1 MLALLRLSERLRASV
16 SVPLCCP
23 SKQTRAQPNP
33 FAIIPLLAHH
43 SISLRGNRNRSK
55 GGHAW
60 PWVGLSRA
68 SYHFHACMR
77 VTHKVPALAIPL
89 FLSFSYT
96 RFHLRETV
104 PYMPQEQSLFTSQMH
119 LPIDRR
125 QFLSPRFRNAL
136 DHWLGA
142 RRTALFLL
150 LLQLQFQKIAR
161 GQL

>member
-1 MLALLRLSERLRASV
+1 MYILRYPCFLQAGFACAPSPLRETARLRVSSALLPLHPNKTNARARAV
-16 SVPLCCP
+16 SA
-23 SKQTRAQPNP
+23 KP
-33 FAIIPLLAHH
+33 FCRRHPLLAHH

-104 PYMPQEQSLFTSQMH
+104 PYMPQERSSPCVQSLH
-119 LPIDRR
+119 
-125 QFLSPRFRNAL
+125 
-136 DHWLGA
+136 
-142 RRTALFLL
+142 
-150 LLQLQFQKIAR
+150 K
-161 GQL
+161 